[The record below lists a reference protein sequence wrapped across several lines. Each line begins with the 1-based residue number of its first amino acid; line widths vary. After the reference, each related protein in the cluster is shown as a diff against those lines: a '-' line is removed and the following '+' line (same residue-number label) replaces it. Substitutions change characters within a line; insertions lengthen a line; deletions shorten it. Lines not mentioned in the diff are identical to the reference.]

1 LALHWDKGVISHLL
15 LTLCTKGDEM
25 EFIQHTINWVRGE
38 ILESV
43 VFGAFGVITLIIS
56 IVFWRFGKTPNAKG
70 MIIPL
75 LVIGS
80 FYFIAGAVNIY
91 RNQQRIPQYQEEYQK
106 NPVGFVESEK
116 NRTEGFMNIYIY
128 TYVIGTVMIL
138 TGLILFLFVGGANP
152 KGIGLSLILM
162 GLSLLCIDYFSKERA
177 ISYHI
182 EIVEFL
188 HK

>member
-1 LALHWDKGVISHLL
+1 
-15 LTLCTKGDEM
+15 M
-25 EFIQHTINWVRGE
+25 EFIQHTINWIRGE

-43 VFGAFGVITLIIS
+43 VFGVFGFVTLIIS
-56 IVFWRFGKTPNAKG
+56 IVFWRFGKTQNAKG

-75 LVIGS
+75 LVIGL

-91 RNQQRIPQYQEEYQK
+91 RNQQRIPQYQKEYQK
-106 NPVGFVESEK
+106 NPIEFIESEK

-138 TGLILFLFVGGANP
+138 SGLILFLFIGGSNP

-177 ISYHI
+177 ISYYN
-182 EIVEFL
+182 EIVQSIN
-188 HK
+188 K